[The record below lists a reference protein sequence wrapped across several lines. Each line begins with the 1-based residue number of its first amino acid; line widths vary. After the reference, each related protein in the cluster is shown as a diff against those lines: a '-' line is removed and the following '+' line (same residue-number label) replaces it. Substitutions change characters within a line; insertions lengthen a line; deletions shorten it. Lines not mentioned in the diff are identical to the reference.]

1 VGPVRVTPAHRAEA
15 VGKTTKQENKEG
27 NMERKNVVT
36 IGGNPLTLVG
46 TEIKEGDK
54 APDFTALDGTLK
66 EVTLGDFGGKIKL
79 IAAVPSLDTPI
90 CDEETRKFNE
100 VAANLPENVQ
110 FLTISTDL
118 PFAQSRFCQ
127 TAGIERVKVLSDHR
141 DLSFGTAYGVAIKEL
156 RLLARSIFVIDE
168 GDVVQYVQVV
178 PEVKTHPDY
187 DGALEAVKK
196 LL

>member
-1 VGPVRVTPAHRAEA
+1 
-15 VGKTTKQENKEG
+15 
-27 NMERKNVVT
+27 MERKNVVT

-66 EVTLGDFGGKIKL
+66 EVKLGDFGGKIKL

>member
-1 VGPVRVTPAHRAEA
+1 
-15 VGKTTKQENKEG
+15 
-27 NMERKNVVT
+27 MERKNVVT

-46 TEIKEGDK
+46 SEIKEGDK
-54 APDFTALDGTLK
+54 APDFTVLDGTLK
-66 EVTLGDFGGKIKL
+66 EVKLGDFAGKVKL

-90 CDEETRKFNE
+90 CDQETRKFNE

-110 FLTISTDL
+110 FLTISVDL

-127 TAGIERVKVLSDHR
+127 TAGIENVAVLSDHR

-156 RLLARSIFVIDE
+156 RLLARSIFVVDG
-168 GDVVQYVQVV
+168 GDVVRYIQVV
-178 PEVKTHPDY
+178 PEVKEHPDY

-196 LL
+196 LV

>member
-1 VGPVRVTPAHRAEA
+1 
-15 VGKTTKQENKEG
+15 
-27 NMERKNVVT
+27 MERKNVVT

-46 TEIKEGDK
+46 SEIKEGDK
-54 APDFTALDGTLK
+54 APDFTVLDGTLK
-66 EVTLGDFGGKIKL
+66 EVKLGDFAGKVKL

-90 CDEETRKFNE
+90 CDQETRKFNE

-110 FLTISTDL
+110 FLTISVDL

-127 TAGIERVKVLSDHR
+127 TAGIENVTVLSDHR

-156 RLLARSIFVIDE
+156 RLLARSIFVVDG
-168 GDVVQYVQVV
+168 GDVVRYIQVV
-178 PEVKTHPDY
+178 PEVKEHPDY

-196 LL
+196 LV